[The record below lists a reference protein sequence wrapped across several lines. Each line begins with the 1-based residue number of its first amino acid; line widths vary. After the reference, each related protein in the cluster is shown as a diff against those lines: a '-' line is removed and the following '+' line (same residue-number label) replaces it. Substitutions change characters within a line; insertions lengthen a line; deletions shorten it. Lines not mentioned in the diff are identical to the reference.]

1 MLGEGHII
9 HSRLDLMCWFIQDR
23 ALLKVQCG
31 LWLMSS
37 LNVPL
42 KDYNL
47 SGILTMLSLNLILL
61 IFFFLFFFGG
71 GSILLMFLL
80 LSFLFLSVNTLHGQ
94 IPKPPVNVVSNT
106 L

>member
-1 MLGEGHII
+1 
-9 HSRLDLMCWFIQDR
+9 MCWFIQDR

-71 GSILLMFLL
+71 GGVYTFNVPI
-80 LSFLFLSVNTLHGQ
+80 V
-94 IPKPPVNVVSNT
+94 VVSVSLSKYSTWSNP
-106 L
+106 

>member
-1 MLGEGHII
+1 M
-9 HSRLDLMCWFIQDR
+9 
-23 ALLKVQCG
+23 LKVQCG

-61 IFFFLFFFGG
+61 IFFLPFWGG
-71 GSILLMFLL
+71 VYTFNVPI
-80 LSFLFLSVNTLHGQ
+80 V
-94 IPKPPVNVVSNT
+94 VVSVSLSKYSTWSNP
-106 L
+106 

>member
-1 MLGEGHII
+1 
-9 HSRLDLMCWFIQDR
+9 MCWFIQDR

-61 IFFFLFFFGG
+61 IFFLPIFFGG
-71 GSILLMFLL
+71 GVYTFNVPI
-80 LSFLFLSVNTLHGQ
+80 V
-94 IPKPPVNVVSNT
+94 VVSVSLSKYSTWSNP
-106 L
+106 

>member
-61 IFFFLFFFGG
+61 IFFFLFFFLGG
-71 GSILLMFLL
+71 GLYF
-80 LSFLFLSVNTLHGQ
+80 
-94 IPKPPVNVVSNT
+94 
-106 L
+106 

>member
-1 MLGEGHII
+1 
-9 HSRLDLMCWFIQDR
+9 MCWFIQDR

-42 KDYNL
+42 MDYNL

-61 IFFFLFFFGG
+61 IFFLPIFFWGG
-71 GSILLMFLL
+71 VYTFNVPI
-80 LSFLFLSVNTLHGQ
+80 V
-94 IPKPPVNVVSNT
+94 VVSVSLSKYSTWSNP
-106 L
+106 

>member
-1 MLGEGHII
+1 
-9 HSRLDLMCWFIQDR
+9 MCWFIQDR

-61 IFFFLFFFGG
+61 IFFSSYFFLGG
-71 GSILLMFLL
+71 GVYTFNVPI
-80 LSFLFLSVNTLHGQ
+80 V
-94 IPKPPVNVVSNT
+94 VVSVSLSKYSTWSNP
-106 L
+106 

>member
-1 MLGEGHII
+1 
-9 HSRLDLMCWFIQDR
+9 MCWFIQDR

-61 IFFFLFFFGG
+61 IFFFLFFFWGG
-71 GSILLMFLL
+71 VYTFNVPI
-80 LSFLFLSVNTLHGQ
+80 V
-94 IPKPPVNVVSNT
+94 VVSVSLSKYSTWSNP
-106 L
+106 

>member
-1 MLGEGHII
+1 
-9 HSRLDLMCWFIQDR
+9 MCWFIQDR

-61 IFFFLFFFGG
+61 IFFLPIFFFGG
-71 GSILLMFLL
+71 GVYTFNVPI
-80 LSFLFLSVNTLHGQ
+80 V
-94 IPKPPVNVVSNT
+94 VVSVSLSKYSTWSNP
-106 L
+106 